1 MMGTLLQDLRY
12 GVRML
17 LKNPGFTVVAVLA
30 LALGIG
36 ANTAIFSVVNAVL
49 LRPLPFADAD
59 RLIWITAVNPAQ
71 GITDSNV
78 SPPDFADWKNQN
90 QLFEDIAAFVTGG
103 AILSGS
109 AEPERVPAADVTA
122 SFFSVLGVNPA
133 LGRNFLAEED
143 RPGGESVVIIS
154 HGLWQRR
161 FGADPNIVGNKI
173 NVSGQSYTVVG
184 VMPAGFQFMVPIDLW
199 VPLALDAG
207 AERRDNRYLQVFAR
221 LKPGV
226 RLEQAQSQMNTVTQR
241 LSQSY
246 VETNANWGTRLTR
259 LHELMVA
266 DVRPALLLLLGA
278 VGFVLLI
285 TCANVANLLLARAA
299 ARQKEMAVRAALGAS
314 RLRVVR
320 QLLTES
326 LLLSIVG
333 GILGLLLSIWLTD
346 FLVSISPANSPRLD
360 EVGLDGRVLAF
371 TLGVTCLIG
380 LLFGLAPAWAST
392 RVNLNEALKEGGRS
406 FSEGWRRNHL
416 RKLLVVS
423 EVALSLMLLVGAGLL
438 IKSFVL
444 LRETNPGFDAH
455 QVLTMRVGLPS
466 AKYKEGRQKAEF
478 FQRLTENI
486 SALPGVESAG
496 AVLSLPL
503 GGSNFSVGRSFIPE
517 GRPLT
522 PEESINGMYVVTTPG
537 YFRTMKIPLI
547 AGRQFTEQDKGD
559 APQVVIVSETLARRY
574 FPGESAIGKR
584 IKIWRDED
592 FPREIV
598 GVVGDTKTGAL
609 NDALGPQMYVPHAQD
624 SSWGGMSLVVRTTST
639 TPAAL
644 ASAVRG
650 AVLAL
655 DKDQPVFNIKTMED
669 IVAASFADRRISM
682 LLFSGFAGLA
692 LLLAA
697 LGVYGVISY
706 SIAQRTH
713 EIGLR
718 MALGAQRR
726 DVLILVLR
734 QGMSLV
740 LVGVCIGLVSA
751 FALTRVMASLLY
763 EVSATDP
770 VTFAG
775 VALLLSAVALLACL
789 IPARRAM
796 RVDPM
801 VALRYE

>member
-1 MMGTLLQDLRY
+1 MGNLLQDLRY

-17 LKNPGFTVVAVLA
+17 LKNPGFTLVAVLA

-59 RLIWITAVNPAQ
+59 RLVWIAAVNPAQ
-71 GITDSNV
+71 GITKSNV
-78 SPPDFADWKNQN
+78 SPPDFADWKNQS
-90 QLFEDIAAFVTGG
+90 QIFEDMTAFATGG

-109 AEPERVPAADVTA
+109 VEPERVPAASVTA
-122 SFFSVLGVNPA
+122 SFFNVLGVNPA

-161 FGADPNIVGNKI
+161 FGADPHIIGSKI
-173 NVSGQSYTVVG
+173 NVSSQSVTVVG
-184 VMPAGFQFMVPIDLW
+184 VMPSGFQFMEPIDLW
-199 VPLALDAG
+199 VPFALDTG
-207 AERRDNRYLQVFAR
+207 VERRDNRYLQVLAR

-226 RLEQAQSQMNTVTQR
+226 TIEQAQLQMNTVTGR

-333 GILGLLLSIWLTD
+333 GTLGLLLSIWLTD

-406 FSEGWRRNHL
+406 FSEGWRRNRL

-444 LRETNPGFDAH
+444 LRETNPGFDAGH
-455 QVLTMRVGLPS
+455 VLTMRVGLPS
-466 AKYKEGRQKAEF
+466 SKYKEGRQKAEF

-503 GGSNFSVGRSFIPE
+503 GGSNYSVGRSFIPE

-522 PEESINGMYVVTTPG
+522 PEESINAMYVVTTPG

-559 APQVVIVSETLARRY
+559 TPQVVIVSETLARRY
-574 FPGESAIGKR
+574 FPGESATGKR

-592 FPREIV
+592 FPREII

-624 SSWGGMSLVVRTTST
+624 SGWGGMSLVVRTTST
-639 TPAAL
+639 TPTAL

-655 DKDQPVFNIKTMED
+655 DKDQPVSSIKTMED

-726 DVLILVLR
+726 DVLKLVLR

-740 LVGVCIGLVSA
+740 LVGICIGLVSA

-770 VTFAG
+770 LTFAG
-775 VALLLSAVALLACL
+775 VALLLSAVALVACL
-789 IPARRAM
+789 IPARRAT

>member
-1 MMGTLLQDLRY
+1 MGILIQDLRY
-12 GVRML
+12 GFRML
-17 LKNPGFTVVAVLA
+17 VKNPAFTLIAILA

-59 RLIWITAVNPAQ
+59 RLVYLQAVNNAQ
-71 GITDSNV
+71 GITRSNI
-78 SPPDFADWKNQN
+78 SPPDFEDWKNQS
-90 QLFEDIAAFVTGG
+90 QSFQDMAAFITGG
-103 AILSGS
+103 VILSGN
-109 AEPERVPAADVTA
+109 AEPERVPAAAVTA
-122 SFFSVLGVNPA
+122 SFFSVLGVKPA
-133 LGRNFLAEED
+133 LGRGLLAEDDKPGAED
-143 RPGGESVVIIS
+143 VALIS

-161 FGADPNIVGNKI
+161 FGSDPHIVGSKI
-173 NVSGQSYTVVG
+173 NIGGESTTVIG
-184 VMPAGFQFMVPIDLW
+184 VMPAGFEFMEPMDVW
-199 VPLALDAG
+199 RPLGLDFSK
-207 AERRDNRYLQVFAR
+207 ERRDNRYLQVLAL

-226 RLEQAQSQMNTVTQR
+226 TITQAQAQMNGITER

-246 VETNANWGTRLTR
+246 TETNANWGTKLTG
-259 LHELMVA
+259 LHELVVE

-299 ARQKEMAVRAALGAS
+299 ARQKEIAVRSALGAS

-326 LLLSIVG
+326 LLLSLTG
-333 GILGLLLSIWLTD
+333 GALGLLLSIWLTD
-346 FLVSISPANSPRLD
+346 LLVSISPANSPRLD
-360 EVGLDGRVLAF
+360 EVRLDARVLLF
-371 TLGVTCLIG
+371 TLAVTCLIG
-380 LLFGLAPAWAST
+380 LLFGLAPALQAS
-392 RVNLNEALKEGGRS
+392 RINLNEALKEGGRG
-406 FSEGWRRNHL
+406 FSEGWRRNHV

-438 IKSFVL
+438 IKSFML
-444 LRETNPGFDAH
+444 LRETNTGFDSGN
-455 QVLTMRVGLPS
+455 VLTMRISVPG
-466 AKYKEGRQKAEF
+466 AKYKGAQKAEF
-478 FQRLTENI
+478 FQRLTE
-486 SALPGVESAG
+486 SVAALPGVESAG

-503 GGSNFSVGRSFIPE
+503 GGSNYSVGRSFIPE

-522 PEESINGMYVVTTPG
+522 PEESINASYVVTTPQ
-537 YFRTMKIPLI
+537 YFRAMKIPLI
-547 AGRQFTEQDKGD
+547 AGRAFTERDNKD
-559 APQVVIVSETLARRY
+559 APQVIIVNETLARRY
-574 FPGESAIGKR
+574 FPGESAVGKR
-584 IKIWRDED
+584 IRVWRDEQ

-598 GVVGDTKTGAL
+598 GVVGDTKA
-609 NDALGPQMYVPHAQD
+609 NAIDAEFGPQMYVPHLQD
-624 SSWGGMSLVVRTTST
+624 SGWGGMSLVVRTTTST
-639 TPAAL
+639 PTAL
-644 ASAVRG
+644 ASSVRG

-669 IVAASFADRRISM
+669 IVSASVANRRVSM
-682 LLFSGFAGLA
+682 LLFSVFASVA
-692 LLLAA
+692 LFLAA

-718 MALGAQRR
+718 MALGAQRS
-726 DVLILVLR
+726 DVLKLVLR

-740 LVGVCIGLVSA
+740 LIGI
-751 FALTRVMASLLY
+751 ALGLMASLAVTRLMASLLY

-770 VTFAG
+770 LTFAG
-775 VALLLSAVALLACL
+775 VALLLAVVALLACL

-796 RVDPM
+796 KVDPM